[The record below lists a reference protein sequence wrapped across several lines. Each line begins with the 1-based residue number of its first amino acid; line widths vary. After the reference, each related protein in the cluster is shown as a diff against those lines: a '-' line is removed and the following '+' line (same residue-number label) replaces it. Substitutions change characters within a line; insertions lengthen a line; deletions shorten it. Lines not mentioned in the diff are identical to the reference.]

1 MPGQQPAD
9 GSGSGGPSLV
19 EDMPRPAEDGLL
31 AEDRL
36 RSLVEL
42 NRSIVAELSLAGVL
56 RRIVDAARA
65 IAQAQYAALGVIG
78 ADGGLEQFVH
88 VGMDDETVAAIGR
101 LPEGKGVLG
110 ALITDPRPVR
120 VASIADH
127 PRSSGFP
134 SAHPPMT
141 SFLGVPIQS
150 RGEIFGNLYLT
161 NRLGAAEFS
170 AEDEELVVTIA
181 ATAGVAIENARLYE
195 ESRRQQEWLRAWA
208 EVTRDLLQGTAT
220 TTQNLT
226 RIADVVRRL
235 TSADVVSVVFRGAD
249 PDVLTVQVSRGE
261 EAPGLLGM
269 TYPVAGSLVGEAFA
283 EGRALR
289 LEPGRGDYYIHLQ
302 EAFDVGPVL
311 ACPLF
316 RDGQTQAAVVVGR
329 RLGSPAFTDIDLQ
342 VAEAFA
348 NQAAV
353 ALELADRRESQR
365 RLEVLEDRARIA
377 RDLHDHTIQRLWAAG
392 LTVQAGAV
400 RAGDPAVRE
409 SLQSAVE
416 SLDATIRQIRTTIFE
431 LQDSRAESASPRSL
445 LIKVVAEVEPVLGFA
460 PDLVFIGPLDTL
472 VQAEVLGDAE
482 AVLREGLTSI
492 AKHTDA
498 DRVSVTVE
506 VSVRHM
512 VIQIVDNGSVSPTE
526 IRDNGLAYLER
537 RARRRGG
544 ALTFSHDEDGSTLRW
559 SATLDA

>member
-1 MPGQQPAD
+1 MAGRQSVEGTSTH
-9 GSGSGGPSLV
+9 GSVAV
-19 EDMPRPAEDGLL
+19 EDVLPAEQAGQL
-31 AEDRL
+31 ADDRL

-42 NRSIVAELSLAGVL
+42 NRSIVSELSLAAVL
-56 RRIVDAARA
+56 RRIVEAARA

-88 VGMDDETVAAIGR
+88 VGMDDGVVAAIGH
-101 LPEGKGVLG
+101 LPEGRGVLG

-127 PRSSGFP
+127 PRSVGFP
-134 SAHPPMT
+134 PEHPPMT

-150 RGEIFGNLYLT
+150 RGEIYGNLYLT
-161 NRLGAAEFS
+161 NRLGALEFS

-220 TTQNLT
+220 TTQSLT
-226 RIADVVRRL
+226 QIADVVRRL
-235 TSADVVSVVFRGAD
+235 TSADIVSVVFRGAD
-249 PDVLTVQVSRGE
+249 PDELTVQVARGE
-261 EAPGLLGM
+261 GASGLLGL
-269 TYPVAGSLVGEAFA
+269 TYPLAGSLVGEAFA
-283 EGRALR
+283 EGRALL
-289 LEPGRGDYYIHLQ
+289 LECGRGDYYVHLQ
-302 EAFDVGPVL
+302 AAFDVGSVL

-316 RDGQTQAAVVVGR
+316 RDGQTEAAVVVGR
-329 RLGSPAFTDIDLQ
+329 RLGSPVFTEIDLQ
-342 VAEAFA
+342 MAEAFA

-377 RDLHDHTIQRLWAAG
+377 QELHDHTIQRLWSAG

-400 RAGDPAVRE
+400 RVGDPAVRE
-409 SLQSAVE
+409 SLQSVVE

-431 LQDSRAESASPRSL
+431 LQDSGAESAAPRSV
-445 LIKVVAEVEPVLGFA
+445 LIKVVAEVEPLLGFT
-460 PDLVFIGPLDTL
+460 PDLVFIGPLDT
-472 VQAEVLGDAE
+472 VVRADVLGDAE

-492 AKHTDA
+492 AEHTDA
-498 DRVSVTVE
+498 DQVSVTVE
-506 VSVRHM
+506 VSARHM
-512 VIQIVDNGSVSPTE
+512 VIQIADNAADSPLGARE
-526 IRDNGLAYLER
+526 RGLAHLER
-537 RARRRGG
+537 RATLRGG
-544 ALTFSHDEDGSTLRW
+544 ALAFTHDAEGSVLRW
-559 SATLDA
+559 SATLDG

>member
-1 MPGQQPAD
+1 MAGRQSAD
-9 GSGSGGPSLV
+9 GSGAHGSSLV
-19 EDMPRPAEDGLL
+19 ADGPPADQAGLL

-42 NRSIVAELSLAGVL
+42 NRSIVSELSLAGVL
-56 RRIVDAARA
+56 RRVVEAARA

-78 ADGGLEQFVH
+78 ADGLLEQFVH
-88 VGMDDETVAAIGR
+88 VGMDAETVAAIGH
-101 LPEGKGVLG
+101 LPEGRGVLG

-120 VASIADH
+120 VSSIADH
-127 PRSSGFP
+127 PRSVGFP
-134 SAHPPMT
+134 PEHPPMT

-161 NRLGAAEFS
+161 NRLGAPEFS
-170 AEDEELVVTIA
+170 AEDEELVITIA

-220 TTQNLT
+220 TTQSLT
-226 RIADVVRRL
+226 QIADVVRRL
-235 TSADVVSVVFRGAD
+235 TSADVVSVVFRAAD
-249 PDVLTVQVSRGE
+249 PDELTVQLARGE
-261 EAPGLLGM
+261 GAGELLGL

-289 LEPGRGDYYIHLQ
+289 LEPGHGDYYVHLQ
-302 EAFDVGPVL
+302 AAFEVGPVL

-316 RDGQTQAAVVVGR
+316 RDGQTEAAVVVGR
-329 RLGSPAFTDIDLQ
+329 RLGSATFTDTDLRM
-342 VAEAFA
+342 AEAFA

-365 RLEVLEDRARIA
+365 RLGVLEDRARIA
-377 RDLHDHTIQRLWAAG
+377 RDLHDHTIQRLWATG
-392 LTVQAGAV
+392 LTVQAGAA

-431 LQDSRAESASPRSL
+431 LQDPGAESAAPRSV
-445 LIKVVAEVEPVLGFA
+445 LIKVVAEIEPLLGFA

-472 VQAEVLGDAE
+472 VQADVLGDAE
-482 AVLREGLTSI
+482 AVLREGLTGI
-492 AKHTDA
+492 ARHTDA

-512 VIQIVDNGSVSPTE
+512 VIQIVDNGSVSQAGA
-526 IRDNGLAYLER
+526 RDQGLVNLER
-537 RARRRGG
+537 RARRHGG
-544 ALTFSHDEDGSTLRW
+544 ALTFGQDEAGSTLRW
-559 SATLDA
+559 SATLDS

>member
-1 MPGQQPAD
+1 MAGRQSAD
-9 GSGSGGPSLV
+9 GSSTRGPSL
-19 EDMPRPAEDGLL
+19 AEDVLSPAQAGLL

-42 NRSIVAELSLAGVL
+42 NRSIVSELSLAGVL
-56 RRIVDAARA
+56 RRIVDAARVV
-65 IAQAQYAALGVIG
+65 AQAQYAALGVIG

-101 LPEGKGVLG
+101 LPEGRGVLG

-134 SAHPPMT
+134 PAHPPMN

-161 NRLGAAEFS
+161 NRLGASEFS
-170 AEDEELVVTIA
+170 AEDEELVVTVA

-195 ESRRQQEWLRAWA
+195 ESHRQQEWLRAWA
-208 EVTRDLLQGTAT
+208 EATRDLLQGSAT

-226 RIADVVRRL
+226 QIADVVRRL

-249 PDVLTVQVSRGE
+249 PDELTVEVSRGQGARE
-261 EAPGLLGM
+261 LLGL
-269 TYPVAGSLVGEAFA
+269 TYPIAGSLVGEAFA

-289 LEPGRGDYYIHLQ
+289 LDPGHGDYYVHLQ
-302 EAFDVGPVL
+302 AAFDVGPVL

-316 RDGQTQAAVVVGR
+316 RDGQTDAAVVVGR
-329 RLGSPAFTDIDLQ
+329 RLGSPAFTDIDLRM
-342 VAEAFA
+342 AEAFA

-400 RAGDPAVRE
+400 RAGDPAIRE
-409 SLQSAVE
+409 SLQSVVE

-431 LQDSRAESASPRSL
+431 LQDSGAESAAPRSV
-445 LIKVVAEVEPVLGFA
+445 LIKVVAEIEPVLGFA
-460 PDLVFIGPLDTL
+460 PDLVFIGPLDTV
-472 VQAEVLGDAE
+472 VQADVLSDAE

-498 DRVSVTVE
+498 NRVSVTVE
-506 VSVRHM
+506 VSLRHV
-512 VIQIVDNGSVSPTE
+512 VIQIVDNGSVTPSGA
-526 IRDNGLAYLER
+526 RDQGLAHLER
-537 RARRRGG
+537 RARLRGG
-544 ALTFSHDEDGSTLRW
+544 ALTFSQDEGASTLRW

>member
-1 MPGQQPAD
+1 MAGQSAD
-9 GSGSGGPSLV
+9 GSGAYGPSLV
-19 EDMPRPAEDGLL
+19 DASAADQAGLL

-42 NRSIVAELSLAGVL
+42 NRSIVSELSLAGVL
-56 RRIVDAARA
+56 RRIVEAARV

-88 VGMDDETVAAIGR
+88 VGMDDETVAAIGH
-101 LPEGKGVLG
+101 LPEGRGVLG

-120 VASIADH
+120 VASIAEH
-127 PRSSGFP
+127 PRSVGFP
-134 SAHPPMT
+134 AKHPPMD

-161 NRLGAAEFS
+161 NRIGASQFS

-220 TTQNLT
+220 TTQSLT
-226 RIADVVRRL
+226 QIADVVRRL

-249 PDVLTVQVSRGE
+249 PDELTVQLARGE
-261 EAPGLLGM
+261 GASELLGL

-283 EGRALR
+283 EGRALL
-289 LEPGRGDYYIHLQ
+289 LECGRGDYYVHLQ
-302 EAFDVGPVL
+302 AAFDVGSVL

-316 RDGQTQAAVVVGR
+316 RDGQTEAAVVVGR
-329 RLGSPAFTDIDLQ
+329 RFGSPVFTDIDLRM
-342 VAEAFA
+342 AEAFA

-365 RLEVLEDRARIA
+365 RLEVAEDRARIA
-377 RDLHDHTIQRLWAAG
+377 RDLHGNTIQRLWAAG
-392 LTVQAGAV
+392 LSVQAGAV
-400 RAGDPAVRE
+400 RVGDPVVRE
-409 SLQSAVE
+409 SLQSVVE
-416 SLDATIRQIRTTIFE
+416 SLDDTIRQIRSTIFE
-431 LQDSRAESASPRSL
+431 LHDSGAESGAPRSV

-460 PDLVFIGPLDTL
+460 PDLVFIGPLDTP
-472 VQAEVLGDAE
+472 VRAEVLSDAE
-482 AVLREGLTSI
+482 AVLREGLASI
-492 AKHTDA
+492 AEHTDA
-498 DRVSVTVE
+498 DRASVTVE
-506 VSVRHM
+506 VSARHM
-512 VIQIVDNGSVSPTE
+512 VIQITDNGAASPTE
-526 IRDNGLAYLER
+526 ARERGLAQLER
-537 RARRRGG
+537 RAEIRGG
-544 ALTFSHDEDGSTLRW
+544 AFTVMRDEKGTTVRW
-559 SATLDA
+559 SATLDS